1 MCGEAQDSVVH
12 RASSFELFGYDFMVD
27 EVLLATFLL
36 ATVLGLAL
44 GRLVIELASLQER
57 PLMIESVAI
66 GVSICIGIQTSGSLV
81 KARGS

>member
-27 EVLLATFLL
+27 EVLLATFLP
-36 ATVLGLAL
+36 ATLLGL

-57 PLMIESVAI
+57 PIMIESVAI
-66 GVSICIGIQTSGSLV
+66 GVRICIGIQTSGSLA